1 MATNTDVTR
10 DLARSLSLTSTR
22 DAFTRPRAGG
32 SQRGNRQNF
41 IGPIT
46 FALFCRLEI
55 LYAALC
61 IIIVIQMAAGAGTY
75 DRWYNLVGLVLVG
88 HAAVLTYYGLRK
100 EYLPALVR
108 PASPIAFAAL
118 LLWPFALDPGDSPY
132 AWTWTLPLYGMLTPI
147 ILLATRGII
156 LHIIGFVT
164 VYSLSMVIAH
174 IVTEADFHSSL
185 LMIYVAYIL
194 GSCTLIAGFVG
205 MVVDSAHNA
214 DTLYTETLGAQLR
227 MYRTR
232 DISNQLQEFDKL
244 VHDNVMATLLD
255 ASRQQ
260 GTLADRTRKLAV
272 RALTVLDEETAKTQ
286 FELPT
291 TFQSLTEQIAE
302 GISPWNSRLRFND
315 SAHRQ
320 SYPAADADS
329 VLPSSAARAFVHA
342 VTEAVSNSARH
353 SGSRT
358 TQISIRT
365 EYRRPF
371 RESRSADPRSFII
384 CTVSDRG
391 AGFSLNDVDIRRMGV
406 RVSMMHSMQE
416 VGGEVVIDSS
426 PSKGTKVTV
435 QWPGE
440 K

>member
-1 MATNTDVTR
+1 MATNTDVTK
-10 DLARSLSLTSTR
+10 DLARSLSLISTR
-22 DAFTRPRAGG
+22 DAFARPGAGG

-46 FALFCRLEI
+46 FALFCRLEL

-61 IIIVIQMAAGAGTY
+61 IIILVLMAAGSGTY
-75 DRWYNLVGLVLVG
+75 YGWYNLIGLVLVC
-88 HAAVLTYYGLRK
+88 HAAALTYYGLCK
-100 EYLPALVR
+100 EYFPALVR
-108 PASPIAFAAL
+108 PASAIAFIAIF
-118 LLWPFALDPGDSPY
+118 LWPLALEPGDSPY
-132 AWTWTLPLYGMLTPI
+132 GWTWVLPLYGMLTPVV
-147 ILLATRGII
+147 LLAARGVV
-156 LHIIGFVT
+156 LHIVGLVAAYGI
-164 VYSLSMVIAH
+164 SMLIAH
-174 IVTEADFHSSL
+174 TVVGAELYASL
-185 LMIYVAYIL
+185 LLLYCSYVL
-194 GSCTLIAGFVG
+194 GSCALIAGFVG
-205 MVVDSAHNA
+205 MVVESAHNS

-232 DISNQLQEFDKL
+232 DITNQLQEFDKL

-260 GTLADRTRKLAV
+260 GMAADRTRKLAV
-272 RALTVLDEETAKTQ
+272 RALTVLDEKTAKTQ

-291 TFQSLTEQIAE
+291 TFQTLTEQVAE
-302 GISPWNSRLRFND
+302 GISPWNGRLRFND
-315 SAHRQ
+315 TAHRQ

-329 VLPSSAARAFVHA
+329 VLPSPAARAFVHA

-371 RESRSADPRSFII
+371 RESRSSEPRSFII

-391 AGFSLNDVDIRRMGV
+391 AGFSLKDIDIRRMGV

-416 VGGEVVIDSS
+416 VGGEVNIESS

>member
-1 MATNTDVTR
+1 MV
-10 DLARSLSLTSTR
+10 S
-22 DAFTRPRAGG
+22 

-46 FALFCRLEI
+46 FALFCRLEL

-61 IIIVIQMAAGAGTY
+61 IIIVIQMAAGAGAY
-75 DRWYNLVGLVLVG
+75 YGWYNLIGLVLVT
-88 HAAVLTYYGLRK
+88 HAAILTYYGLRK
-100 EYLPALVR
+100 EYSPALVR
-108 PASPIAFAAL
+108 PSPAIAIVSM
-118 LLWPFALDPGDSPY
+118 LLWPLALRPGDSPY
-132 AWTWTLPLYGMLTPI
+132 SWTWTLPLYGMLTPLV
-147 ILLATRGII
+147 LLAARGII
-156 LHIIGFVT
+156 LHIIGFAAAYV
-164 VYSLSMVIAH
+164 LSIYGAH
-174 IVTEADFHSSL
+174 IVTGTETYGSL
-185 LMIYVAYIL
+185 LLVYSGYIL
-194 GSCTLIAGFVG
+194 GSCALMAGFVG
-205 MVVDSAHNA
+205 MVEQSAHNA
-214 DTLYTETLGAQLR
+214 DTLYAETLGAQLR

-255 ASRQQ
+255 ASRQL
-260 GTLADRTRKLAV
+260 GPVADRTRKLAE
-272 RALTVLDEETAKTQ
+272 RALSVLSEETAKTQ

-291 TFQSLTEQIAE
+291 TFQTLTEQIAE
-302 GISPWNSRLRFND
+302 GISPWNSRLRFHD
-315 SAHRQ
+315 DGQRQ
-320 SYPAADADS
+320 NYPAADAES
-329 VLPSSAARAFVHA
+329 VLPSPAARAFVHA

-358 TQISIRT
+358 TQISIHT

-371 RESRSADPRSFII
+371 CESRSAEPRSFII

-391 AGFSLNDVDIRRMGV
+391 AGFSLKDVDIRRLGV

-416 VGGEVVIDSS
+416 VGGEVKIDSS